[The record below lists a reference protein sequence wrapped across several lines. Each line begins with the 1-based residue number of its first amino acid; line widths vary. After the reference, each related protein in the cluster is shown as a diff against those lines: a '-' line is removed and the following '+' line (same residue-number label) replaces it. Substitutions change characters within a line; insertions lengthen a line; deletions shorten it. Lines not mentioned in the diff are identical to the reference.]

1 MISFYI
7 TTVSNFCFDESLHGA
22 FKVTL
27 LLLDLHLLQTERLQT
42 PVDNELLTHVL
53 NDSLY

>member
-7 TTVSNFCFDESLHGA
+7 TTVSNFCFDESPHGA